1 MLKTAIVTAAFL
13 MMLPMTARAGS
24 MIDDIERADQ
34 QYQIERQ
41 REQLQQ
47 DREDMERQRAR
58 YEDELAHE
66 RLNTYLDPYGSDSD
80 RPHRHY

>member
-13 MMLPMTARAGS
+13 MMLPMTGRAGS

-47 DREDMERQRAR
+47 DREDMERQRTQ
-58 YEDELAHE
+58 YEGELARE
-66 RLNTYLDPYGSDSD
+66 RANSFYDPYGMNSE
-80 RPHRHY
+80 RPHRD